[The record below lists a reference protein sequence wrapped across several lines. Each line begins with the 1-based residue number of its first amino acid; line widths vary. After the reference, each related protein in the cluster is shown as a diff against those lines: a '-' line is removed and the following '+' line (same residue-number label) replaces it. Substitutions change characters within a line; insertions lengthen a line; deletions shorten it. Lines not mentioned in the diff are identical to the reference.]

1 MASTYEK
8 IATTT
13 LGSDTASITFSSI
26 TGTYTDLVI
35 SLVAGQS
42 ATLNDSFLV
51 RVNGDTANNYSDTY
65 MIGTGSSA
73 ISGAITNNGSIG
85 YGDLGG
91 TAITAQFIFNFMN
104 YSNTTTYKTLLTRYN
119 SLQKGRTVASVSLWR
134 NTAAITSVQFSF
146 SGSDLLKAGTTATIY
161 GILKAA

>member
-1 MASTYEK
+1 MTSTYEK

-13 LGSDTASITFSSI
+13 LGSDTATITFSSI
-26 TGTYTDLVI
+26 TGIYTDLVI

-42 ATLNDSFLV
+42 AALNDSFIL

-65 MIGTGSSA
+65 LLGNGSTVIA
-73 ISGAITNNGSIG
+73 GNISNNGFIG

-104 YSNTTTYKTLLTRYN
+104 YSNTTTYKTVLTRYN

-134 NTAAITSVQFSF
+134 STSAITSINFSF
-146 SGSDLLKAGTTATIY
+146 NGSDLLKAGTTATIY
-161 GILKAA
+161 GIKAE

>member
-1 MASTYEK
+1 MTTTYEK

-13 LGSDTASITFSSI
+13 LGSDTATITFSSI
-26 TGTYTDLVI
+26 SGAYTDLVV

-42 ATLNDSFLV
+42 ATLNDSFLLK
-51 RVNGDTANNYSDTY
+51 VNGDSGNNYSDTY
-65 MIGTGSSA
+65 VIGTGSSA

-91 TAITAQFIFNFMN
+91 TAITAQFIFNFMS
-104 YSNTTTYKTLLTRYN
+104 YSNTNTYKTILTRYN

-134 NTAAITSVQFSF
+134 STSAITSIQFSF

-161 GILKAA
+161 GIKAE

>member
-1 MASTYEK
+1 MPGTYEK

-13 LGSDTASITFSSI
+13 LGSDTATITFSSI
-26 TGTYTDLVI
+26 SGAYTDLVI

-42 ATLNDSFLV
+42 AALNDSFLLK
-51 RVNGDTANNYSDTY
+51 VNGDSGSNYSDTY
-65 MIGTGSSA
+65 LLGTGTTV
-73 ISGAITNNGSIG
+73 IVGNITNNGSIG

-104 YSNTTTYKTLLTRYN
+104 YSNTTTYKTILTRYN

-134 NTAAITSVQFSF
+134 NTSAITSIQFSF
-146 SGSDLLKAGTTATIY
+146 TGSDLLKAGTTATIY

>member
-1 MASTYEK
+1 MTATYEK

-13 LGSDTASITFSSI
+13 LGSDTATITFSSI
-26 TGTYTDLVI
+26 SGAYTDLVI

-42 ATLNDSFLV
+42 ALNDSFLLK
-51 RVNGDTANNYSDTY
+51 VNGDSGNNYSDTY
-65 MIGTGSSA
+65 LLGNGTTA

-104 YSNTTTYKTLLTRYN
+104 YSNTTTYKTILTRYN

-134 NTAAITSVQFSF
+134 STSAITSVQLSF
-146 SGSDLLKAGTTATIY
+146 SGSDLLKAGTTATVY
-161 GILKAA
+161 GIKAE